1 LSAARA
7 RYGASGAYPA
17 LPPGRHLLSRD
28 YVDDYQ
34 RRRLVVAV
42 AELAH
47 EHGLACV
54 TVAALVRR
62 ARMSR
67 KTVYD
72 YFANRDDCVDYA
84 SEQAAGYLFQPL
96 PGTGGG
102 RSAEERLAGGV
113 AALLG
118 AIEAEPLL
126 TELALVHAPALGGER
141 GWRFQDT
148 AIAGIAELL
157 AIEDGSTARGP
168 EMIASAIL
176 GVIGCRLRRSEGQRI
191 ADLAGEVLDLAT
203 LARPRADRS

>member
-1 LSAARA
+1 LNAARA

-47 EHGLACV
+47 EHGLAGV

-84 SEQAAGYLFQPL
+84 SEQAAGYLFAPL
-96 PGTGGG
+96 APQ
-102 RSAEERLAGGV
+102 SSEERLAAGV

-141 GWRFQDT
+141 GWRFQDA

-157 AIEDGSTARGP
+157 AIDQGSAERGP

-176 GVIGCRLRRSEGQRI
+176 GVIGCRLRRGEGQRI
-191 ADLAGEVLDLAT
+191 GDLAGELLDLAT
-203 LARPRADRS
+203 LARPRADPP